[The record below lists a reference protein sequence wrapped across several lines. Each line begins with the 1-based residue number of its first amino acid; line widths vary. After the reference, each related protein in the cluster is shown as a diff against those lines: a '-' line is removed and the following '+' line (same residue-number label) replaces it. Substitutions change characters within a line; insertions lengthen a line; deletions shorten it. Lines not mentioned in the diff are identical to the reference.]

1 MFYDQRVF
9 GARFDWGVDAV
20 RRLVRASDV
29 VVIVDVLS
37 FGTSVDVAVARGA
50 AVFPCRSRDDAA
62 VAYARE
68 IGAVLA
74 VGRSQ
79 VGPAHPYSLSP
90 ASLLAVEPG
99 VRLVLPSPNGAT
111 LTAIAAEMGAVVL
124 AGCLRNARAVARAAR
139 ALGETVTVVAAGE
152 RWEGDRGALR
162 PAVEDLVGAGA
173 ILAALSPAAPSPEAV
188 AATGAF
194 AAVARDVPRFL
205 AACSSGRELREMGFA
220 RDVEIAAELDA
231 SDTVPLLTAGAFTR
245 WSP

>member
-1 MFYDQRVF
+1 MFYDQRDF
-9 GARFDWGVDAV
+9 GARFDWGPDAV

-37 FGTSVDVAVARGA
+37 FGTAVDVAVARGA
-50 AVFPCRSRDDAA
+50 TVFPCRSRDDAA

-68 IGAVLA
+68 VGAALA

-79 VGPAHPYSLSP
+79 VDPAHPYSLSP
-90 ASLLAVEPG
+90 ASLLAIGPG

-111 LTAIAAEMGAVVL
+111 LTEIAAESGAVVL
-124 AGCLRNARAVARAAR
+124 AGCLRNPRAVARAAR
-139 ALGETVTVVAAGE
+139 ALGEAVTVVAAGE
-152 RWEGDRGALR
+152 RWERDRGALR

-173 ILAALSPAAPSPEAV
+173 ILAALAPSSPSPEAV
-188 AATGAF
+188 AAIGAF
-194 AAVARDVPRFL
+194 AAVADGVPGFL
-205 AACSSGRELREMGFA
+205 RACASGRELREDGFA

-231 SDTVPLLTAGAFTR
+231 SDTAPLLTAGAFTG